1 MANLQKFSFILVEPE
16 NDSNV
21 GAAARAMNTMGHSDL
36 RLVRPKAD
44 PLSGKAKALAH
55 GSEQIL
61 ETAPIYDDLASALQ
75 GTDFSCA
82 TTTRHRLQKYT
93 YLSVRDLPQHLNEKA
108 DSIKSVALV
117 FGGETSGLSRGDLE
131 QCDLLTTIPQYRP
144 QPSLN
149 LAQAVMVYCFALSGA
164 QTSVQTTDHRI
175 NSQSMPPL
183 EYANL
188 KSSSLRLMQRIGLSQ
203 RNQDYVSKGLARL
216 GYEDLY
222 LLQNIRSSIDR
233 LLDKLDTK
241 SGEEI

>member
-1 MANLQKFSFILVEPE
+1 MAYLQQFAFILVDPE
-16 NDSNV
+16 NDSNI

-36 RLVRPKAD
+36 RLVRPQAN

-61 ETAPIYDDLASALQ
+61 NTARIYDDLASALQ
-75 GTDFSCA
+75 DIDFSCA

-93 YLSVRDLPQHLNEKA
+93 YLSIRELPQLLNAKA
-108 DSIKSVALV
+108 ESVKRVALV

-131 QCDLLTTIPQYRP
+131 QCDLLTTIPQSRP

-149 LAQAVMVYCFALSGA
+149 LAQAVMVYCFALSEA
-164 QTSVQTTDHRI
+164 QTSVQTEDHRI
-175 NSQSMPPL
+175 NSQKMPPL

-188 KSSSLRLMQRIGLSQ
+188 KSSCLRLMARIGLSK
-203 RNQDYVSKGLARL
+203 RNQDYVIKGLAHL

-222 LLQNIRSSIDR
+222 LLHNIRASVDR
-233 LLDKLDTK
+233 LLDQLETR
-241 SGEEI
+241 SR

>member
-1 MANLQKFSFILVEPE
+1 MVDLQKISFVLVDPE
-16 NDSNV
+16 NDSNI
-21 GAAARAMNTMGHSDL
+21 GAAARAMNTMGYSDL

-61 ETAPIYDDLASALQ
+61 ETAKIYDDLASALE

-93 YLSVRDLPQHLNEKA
+93 YLSVRELPQHLNGKA
-108 DSIKSVALV
+108 DSVKSVALV

-131 QCDLLTTIPQYRP
+131 HCDLLTTIPQYRP

-149 LAQAVMVYCFALSGA
+149 LAQAVMVYCFALSE
-164 QTSVQTTDHRI
+164 VQTLIQTEDYRI
-175 NSQSMPPL
+175 NSQEMPLL

-188 KSSSLRLMQRIGLSQ
+188 KSSSLRLMERIGLSK
-203 RNQDYVSKGLARL
+203 RNQDYVIKGLARL

-222 LLQNIRSSIDR
+222 LLHNIRSSIDR
-233 LLDKLDTK
+233 LLDKLEVK
-241 SGEEI
+241 SG